1 VAVYSARQD
10 CNSVVSSR
18 VTISFSFSNVLTFIS
33 HSCPNSQVVNA
44 MPVMCRHHPTT
55 ITAPGHPA
63 STIQDKRLNIS
74 WPGSWGSGRG
84 HWKGRSGWVW
94 CQRSPTSNRDL
105 SLPLQCPRTS
115 GPDPA
120 PYASPLC
127 RGRTHN
133 WPITTPTF
141 SIQWMTYRGWIC
153 TFTYVVI
160 WLRTTRIFWFPCC
173 NKLLAKCSWANI
185 AKSHTKCVVSCVCAH
200 VKVPSKAMYDHTNI
214 HLFKCKDVVQF
225 VPHFV
230 QATHLLL
237 MIE

>member
-1 VAVYSARQD
+1 MPCLWCADTTPPRPLPQD
-10 CNSVVSSR
+10 TLPPINK
-18 VTISFSFSNVLTFIS
+18 
-33 HSCPNSQVVNA
+33 
-44 MPVMCRHHPTT
+44 
-55 ITAPGHPA
+55 
-63 STIQDKRLNIS
+63 QDKLLSSS
-74 WPGSWGSGRG
+74 WPGSRG
-84 HWKGRSGWVW
+84 QWPWTLEGQKWMGVVPEVPPPPTEISA
-94 CQRSPTSNRDL
+94 SPCNA
-105 SLPLQCPRTS
+105 
-115 GPDPA
+115 PA
-120 PYASPLC
+120 PLDQTQHLMPVHHDAGGGLTIGPS
-127 RGRTHN
+127 
-133 WPITTPTF
+133 ITTPTF

-200 VKVPSKAMYDHTNI
+200 VQVPSKAMYDHTNI
-214 HLFKCKDVVQF
+214 HLFKCKDAVQF

>member
-1 VAVYSARQD
+1 
-10 CNSVVSSR
+10 
-18 VTISFSFSNVLTFIS
+18 
-33 HSCPNSQVVNA
+33 

-55 ITAPGHPA
+55 TTAPGHPA
-63 STIQDKRLNIS
+63 STKQDKLLNSS
-74 WPGSWGSGRG
+74 WPGFRG
-84 HWKGRSGWVW
+84 QWPWTLEGQKWMGVVPEVPHLQ
-94 CQRSPTSNRDL
+94 QRSQP
-105 SLPLQCPRTS
+105 PPAMPHTS

-120 PYASPLC
+120 PHASPPC
-127 RGRTHN
+127 RGRTHH